1 MSQSFVCLFNGVWV
15 GIPHTGLTLRFMGL
29 SGNCLVMVLSLTVLC
44 TLFEFGM
51 SLSNEWQFY
60 TKFVIF
66 IKGTNKS
73 LPSSEILFTALMT
86 GQCRGFK
93 VFYNRRYFLN
103 FMRYLKNQA
112 EGRKGSRGRK
122 LLKSSILWTKKYTSE
137 TAKQ

>member
-73 LPSSEILFTALMT
+73 LLSSESLFTALMT
-86 GQCRGFK
+86 GQCPLF
-93 VFYNRRYFLN
+93 VFYCCWLGVSCNNVAPVTNLC
-103 FMRYLKNQA
+103 L
-112 EGRKGSRGRK
+112 GRATTRSH
-122 LLKSSILWTKKYTSE
+122 SSQWSKKKVAVE
-137 TAKQ
+137 T